1 NDTSHLQNPT
11 YTYPQQDSYNAQV
24 IVTTNLGCRDT
35 VTKKVDILTKPPL
48 KVAFKDTLICNG
60 DSLQLRAIGN
70 GNFTWTPAA
79 RILNTTTATPTVF
92 PNRTTNYV
100 VELNDQGC
108 LNQDTVQ
115 VRVVD
120 FVTLAAMPDT
130 TICAGD
136 TLRLSARSDGLR
148 FLWTPSAT
156 ILSGANTIQ
165 PLARPTASTSYQIQ
179 ATIGK
184 CSTTDQVN
192 VTLVPYPVANAG
204 VDTIIC
210 FATTAQLQ
218 GAHNGSSFLWS
229 PSGTLSGA
237 NTLTPVARP
246 AVTTAYILS
255 SFDTRGCP
263 KPGRD
268 TVLVTVNPEVFAY
281 AGKDTSVVVGQPL
294 QFNATGGESY
304 SWSPPTGLS
313 STSIA
318 NPVGNYDG
326 SVDSVR
332 YTVTVQDAIGCSDET
347 TVMVKIYQ
355 TSPHVFVPTAF
366 TPNNDG
372 KNDV

>member
-1 NDTSHLQNPT
+1 
-11 YTYPQQDSYNAQV
+11 
-24 IVTTNLGCRDT
+24 
-35 VTKKVDILTKPPL
+35 
-48 KVAFKDTLICNG
+48 
-60 DSLQLRAIGN
+60 
-70 GNFTWTPAA
+70 
-79 RILNTTTATPTVF
+79 VF
-92 PNRTTNYV
+92 PNRTTSYF

-136 TLRLSARSDGLR
+136 TLRLSARSDGLK

-192 VTLVPYPVANAG
+192 VTLVPYPVAKAG
-204 VDTIIC
+204 ADTIIC
-210 FATTAQLQ
+210 FATTAQLH
-218 GAHNGSSFLWS
+218 GTHNGSSFLWS
-229 PSGTLSGA
+229 PSGSLSGA
-237 NTLTPVARP
+237 NTLTPVASP
-246 AVTTAYILS
+246 AATTAYILS

-294 QFNATGGESY
+294 QLNATGGESY

-332 YTVTVQDAIGCSDET
+332 YIVTVQDAIGCSDET
-347 TVMVKIYQ
+347 TVLVKIYN

-372 KNDV
+372 KNDVLRAIPVGLSKLEYFRIYNRWGQLVYETTQSETGWDGKIKGIDQGTQTYVWIVKGQDFAGKVVFDKGTTTLIR